1 MPAASAPPTSTPS
14 RGTTCRREELWP
26 DLLYTRPELQYPER
40 LNCVDRFLD
49 RWVEEG
55 RGGEP
60 CLLGASET
68 LTYAQVQ
75 ERVNRLCNVLV
86 RRLGLVPGNRVLLR
100 SANNPMMAIAHLAVL
115 KAGGIV
121 VATMPLLRA
130 KEIAFPIRK
139 ARIALALCDHRLSE
153 EMERAKAL
161 APELRARRVLG
172 LGRARRPRG
181 DDGRGEPR
189 LRGRRHR
196 GRRHLPDR
204 LHLRHHRRAQGHDA
218 RPSRHARHLRRLRPQ
233 RAAA

>member
-1 MPAASAPPTSTPS
+1 MAATAHFDTFAKDNLPS
-14 RGTTCRREELWP
+14 RELWP
-26 DLLYTRPELQYPER
+26 DLVYTRPELRYPAR
-40 LNCVDRFLD
+40 LNCLHRFLD

-60 CLLGASET
+60 CLLGETET

-100 SANNPMMAIAHLAVL
+100 SANNPLMAIAHLAVL

-130 KEIAFPIRK
+130 KEIALPITK

-153 EMERAKAL
+153 ELEKARAL
-161 APELRARRVLG
+161 APELRRVVTWGSGAPDALE
-172 LGRARRPRG
+172 AMMAEESPAFAAVDTAT
-181 DDGRGEPR
+181 DDICLIGF
-189 LRGRRHR
+189 
-196 GRRHLPDR
+196 
-204 LHLRHHRRAQGHDA
+204 
-218 RPSRHARHLRRLRPQ
+218 
-233 RAAA
+233 